1 MYGRTFVSKGG
12 KRWRGSVVDWREAIE
27 SWRGLSAEERLRRE
41 WERIP
46 KNVAESMAFAGEPV
60 DIEVLKTQHARRHLP
75 EGLRSGTLGSSGG
88 G

>member
-1 MYGRTFVSKGG
+1 M
-12 KRWRGSVVDWREAIE
+12 DWREAIE

-60 DIEVLKTQHARRHLP
+60 DIEVLTTQHARRPLP